1 MVFCI
6 LPSKYFLFYNTED
19 VLDDSNDAVDDR
31 DDVEVFLVVEV
42 NKMMDL

>member
-1 MVFCI
+1 
-6 LPSKYFLFYNTED
+6 

-31 DDVEVFLVVEV
+31 VDVEVFLVVEV

>member
-1 MVFCI
+1 
-6 LPSKYFLFYNTED
+6 

>member
-1 MVFCI
+1 
-6 LPSKYFLFYNTED
+6 L
-19 VLDDSNDAVDDR
+19 LDDSNDAVDDR